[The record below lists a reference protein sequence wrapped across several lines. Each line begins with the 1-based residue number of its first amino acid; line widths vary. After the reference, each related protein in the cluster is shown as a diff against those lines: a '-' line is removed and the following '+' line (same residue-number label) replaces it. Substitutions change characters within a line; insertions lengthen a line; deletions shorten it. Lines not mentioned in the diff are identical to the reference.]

1 MNKIS
6 PITEYILKLMEE
18 RRPGD
23 NIYQLSKRTGIPR
36 NTLLNRLKK
45 SKGWEQAV
53 LLMRICGDLGITM
66 EEAIIQKRIA
76 DPKNEILKKYEKKIL
91 ELEARNILLEAENK
105 KFKSAIENLKNL

>member
-1 MNKIS
+1 MNETS
-6 PITEYILKLMEE
+6 PITKYILKIMEE

-66 EEAIIQKRIA
+66 EEAIIQKRIP
-76 DPKNEILKKYEKKIL
+76 DLKNELLKKYEKEIR
-91 ELEARNILLEAENK
+91 ELTERNNFLEAENK
-105 KFKSAIENLKNL
+105 KYKAAIDKLKNL